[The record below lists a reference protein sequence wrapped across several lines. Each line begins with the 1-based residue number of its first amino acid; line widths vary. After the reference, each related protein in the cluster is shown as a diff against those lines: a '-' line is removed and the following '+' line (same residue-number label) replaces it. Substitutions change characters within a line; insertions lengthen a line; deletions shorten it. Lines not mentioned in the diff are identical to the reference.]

1 MQEIF
6 ADLKK
11 SFRHVD
17 TKNTGF
23 IRGKLDYY
31 QIFFWQHH
39 FVPEET
45 EVIWDTQGKKMWS
58 KDFTVNKS

>member
-17 TKNTGF
+17 KKNTGF

-31 QIFFWQHH
+31 QIFLTASFCARR
-39 FVPEET
+39 
-45 EVIWDTQGKKMWS
+45 
-58 KDFTVNKS
+58 N

>member
-31 QIFFWQHH
+31 QIFFDSIILCQ
-39 FVPEET
+39 
-45 EVIWDTQGKKMWS
+45 KKL
-58 KDFTVNKS
+58 K